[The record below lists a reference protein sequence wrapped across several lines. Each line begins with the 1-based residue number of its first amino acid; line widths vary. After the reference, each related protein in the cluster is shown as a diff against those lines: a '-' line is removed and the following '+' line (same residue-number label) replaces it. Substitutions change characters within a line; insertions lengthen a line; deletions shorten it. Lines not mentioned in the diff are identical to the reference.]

1 MNKFVDDLTTR
12 FGQTVEQLGGATAM
26 SKLLDVSRGTIYN
39 WMGGTEIPMSK
50 LFELEEK
57 TGIDVW
63 WLLTGREN
71 EPANAAKEAPLTAYE
86 AKRFEEYDYIDFL
99 DVEAS
104 AGAGAVVEGEE
115 VKGHLAFRKDWLRRQ
130 GLRPQHLALLTVRG
144 DSMEPSVPNGST
156 CLVERYDEAQ
166 EPARDGIYVLRWDD
180 HLVVKRLQRQIGGG
194 FVILSDNPAYA
205 PQHVPADRTTDLRI
219 AGRVVWLAHEI

>member
-1 MNKFVDDLTTR
+1 VKLSQAV
-12 FGQTVEQLGGATAM
+12 FGAAGGVKREAQVRYESGERCPDGNYFAGVAHTGA
-26 SKLLDVSRGTIYN
+26 DVGYI
-39 WMGGTEIPMSK
+39 
-50 LFELEEK
+50 
-57 TGIDVW
+57 
-63 WLLTGREN
+63 LTGVRT
-71 EPANAAKEAPLTAYE
+71 PAANQIKEGPLTAYE
-86 AKRFEEYDYIDFL
+86 AKKGEEYDYIDFL

-115 VKGHLAFRKDWLRRQ
+115 VKGHLAFRKDWLRRA
-130 GLRPQHLALLTVRG
+130 GLKPSRLALLTVRG

-205 PQHVPADRTTDLRI
+205 PQDIPANRTADLRI